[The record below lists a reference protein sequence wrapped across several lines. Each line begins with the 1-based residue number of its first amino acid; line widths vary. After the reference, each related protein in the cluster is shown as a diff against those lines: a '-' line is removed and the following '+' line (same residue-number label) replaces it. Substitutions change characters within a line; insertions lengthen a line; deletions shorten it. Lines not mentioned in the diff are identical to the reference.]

1 MLLTTANRD
10 VQAPAGDQACIW
22 PNPLFGTH
30 SNDWQAFQRRL
41 LAVCAARGFLPEIL
55 GHTDHEPIYALTRRA
70 RRKTARSI
78 LVASGFHG
86 EEPAGPWGLLH
97 ALETLDM
104 TLLDAVHLSALPL
117 VNVSGFSQGRRLN
130 HKGENPNR
138 GFLPLLDG
146 ATASEEGAILMR
158 HQARLVR
165 YGRDG
170 ALCCHEDTA
179 RQQAYIYANE
189 RGDAPG
195 PLALKL
201 RNCNAGFFPLHPD
214 GAIDGCLLADGIVFN
229 HPDSSFEAWLFAHG
243 ATHTY
248 CTETPGQC
256 AFEDRLLANA
266 AMVSTFI
273 EHHIS

>member
-1 MLLTTANRD
+1 
-10 VQAPAGDQACIW
+10 
-22 PNPLFGTH
+22 
-30 SNDWQAFQRRL
+30 
-41 LAVCAARGFLPEIL
+41 
-55 GHTDHEPIYALTRRA
+55 
-70 RRKTARSI
+70 
-78 LVASGFHG
+78 
-86 EEPAGPWGLLH
+86 
-97 ALETLDM
+97 
-104 TLLDAVHLSALPL
+104 
-117 VNVSGFSQGRRLN
+117 LN

-146 ATASEEGAILMR
+146 APASEEGAILMR
-158 HQARLVR
+158 HKARLAR

-170 ALCCHEDTA
+170 ALCCHEDAA

-195 PLALKL
+195 PLALNL
-201 RNCNAGFFPLHPD
+201 RDCNAGYFPLHAD
-214 GAIDGCLLADGIVFN
+214 GLIDGCLLADGIVFN

-266 AMVSTFI
+266 AMVKAFVAF
-273 EHHIS
+273 HA